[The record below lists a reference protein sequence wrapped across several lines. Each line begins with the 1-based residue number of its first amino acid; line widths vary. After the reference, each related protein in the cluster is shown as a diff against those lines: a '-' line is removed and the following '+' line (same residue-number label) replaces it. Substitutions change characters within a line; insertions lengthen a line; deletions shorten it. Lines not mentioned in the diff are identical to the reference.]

1 MSGMRTRRAIAAV
14 LATAL
19 AAGLSPAAAQPSPP
33 TSAPAISARN
43 APIVVTAP
51 PRLAPGEKPSAWK
64 RAEGEHVVV
73 YSDGSADQLQRVTAN
88 LEKLHTLLA
97 RLYLARGR
105 GQEPA
110 PLEVV
115 LFDSAG
121 TMRDVGLRNPRA
133 DEGPFARPFAL
144 QRYYDPRPDGSVLAL
159 PRIDQVVELDTD
171 KAHVADCLDA
181 SQAGGDCMAQ
191 FPPPY
196 HPPTSRSWE
205 ALLYGAYAQH
215 LVVNYAPAAYPR
227 WYFDGIGALFST
239 VVFKRDGSV
248 EYGRPPD
255 DYRLV
260 FRSYGLLDTASV
272 LTGKY
277 LREPSARMAWTPYHA
292 WLLTHF
298 FVLSKLGAQER
309 AQFDR
314 YMAAIAQGR
323 SLAEAAQAFG
333 TMTRLR
339 RQVMSY
345 SGRSKEFAAT
355 AKSEAEPPVPVTP
368 LSEAAARAFLA
379 GLAAHA
385 ST

>member
-1 MSGMRTRRAIAAV
+1 MGFGQAIAAG
-14 LATAL
+14 L
-19 AAGLSPAAAQPSPP
+19 AALLCLGDPAAAQPAASDP
-33 TSAPAISARN
+33 TAKN

-51 PRLAPGEKPSAWK
+51 PMLAPGEKPSAWK
-64 RAEGEHVVV
+64 RAEAEHVIV
-73 YSDGSADQLQRVTAN
+73 YSNGSADQLQRITAN

-105 GQEPA
+105 GREPA

-115 LFDSAG
+115 LFDSVA
-121 TMRDVGLRNPRA
+121 TMRDLGLRNPRA
-133 DEGPFARPFAL
+133 DEGPFAKPFAL
-144 QRYYDPRPDGSVLAL
+144 QRYYDPRPDGGVLAL
-159 PRIDQVVELDTD
+159 PRIDQVVALDTD
-171 KAHVADCLDA
+171 KAHIADCEDA
-181 SQAGGDCMAQ
+181 AQAGGDCMEQ

-260 FRSYGLLDTASV
+260 FRSYGLLNTESV

-277 LREPSARMAWTPYHA
+277 LHDSSVRMDWTPYHA

-298 FVLSKLGAQER
+298 FVLSKLDARER
-309 AQFDR
+309 AQFEQ
-314 YMAAIAQGR
+314 YMAAIAHGR
-323 SLAEAAQAFG
+323 SMAEAAQAFG
-333 TMTRLR
+333 PLTRLG

-345 SGRSKEFAAT
+345 AGRSKEFAAT
-355 AKSEAEPPVPVTP
+355 AKSEAAPPVPVTP
-368 LSEAAARAFLA
+368 LSQAAARALMA
-379 GLAAHA
+379 GLAAHP

>member
-1 MSGMRTRRAIAAV
+1 MRTRRAIAVALGFV
-14 LATAL
+14 GLLCATV
-19 AAGLSPAAAQPSPP
+19 PAAAQAAPSE
-33 TSAPAISARN
+33 PASQN
-43 APIVVTAP
+43 APIIVNAP
-51 PRLAPGEKPSAWK
+51 LKLAPGEKPSAWK
-64 RAEGEHVVV
+64 RADAEHVVV

-88 LEKLHTLLA
+88 LEKLHALLA

-105 GQEPA
+105 GREPV

-159 PRIDQVVELDTD
+159 PRIDQVVALDTD
-171 KAHVADCLDA
+171 KAHIADCLDA

-260 FRSYGLLDTASV
+260 FRSYGLLNTESV

-277 LREPSARMAWTPYHA
+277 LHDPSVRMDWTPYHA

-298 FVLSKLGAQER
+298 FVLSKLGPKER
-309 AQFDR
+309 AQFEQ
-314 YMAAIAQGR
+314 YMSAIAHGR
-323 SLAEAAQAFG
+323 SMAEAAQAFG
-333 TMTRLR
+333 PLTRLG

-345 SGRSKEFAAT
+345 AGRSKEFAAT
-355 AKSEAEPPVPVTP
+355 AKSAAEPPVPVVP
-368 LSEAAARAFLA
+368 LSEAAALVFLTR
-379 GLAAHA
+379 LAAHP

>member
-1 MSGMRTRRAIAAV
+1 MGFGRTI
-14 LATAL
+14 
-19 AAGLSPAAAQPSPP
+19 AAGLVAGLCLADPAVAQPSE
-33 TSAPAISARN
+33 AVPAAKS

-64 RAEGEHVVV
+64 RAEAEHVVV

-88 LEKLHTLLA
+88 LEKLHALLA
-97 RLYLARGR
+97 RLYLSRGH

-121 TMRDVGLRNPRA
+121 DMRDLGLRNPRA
-133 DEGPFARPFAL
+133 DVPADEGPFAKPFAL

-159 PRIDQVVELDTD
+159 PRIDQVVALDTD
-171 KAHVADCLDA
+171 KAHIADCLDA

-260 FRSYGLLDTASV
+260 FRSYGLLNTESV
-272 LTGKY
+272 LTGRY
-277 LREPSARMAWTPYHA
+277 LHEPSVRMDWTPYHA

-298 FVLSKLGAQER
+298 FVLSKLGAKER
-309 AQFDR
+309 AQFEQ
-314 YMAAIAQGR
+314 YMSAIAHGR
-323 SLAEAAQAFG
+323 SMAEAAQAFG
-333 TMTRLR
+333 PMTRLG
-339 RQVMSY
+339 RQVLSY
-345 SGRSKEFAAT
+345 AGRSKEFAAT
-355 AKSEAEPPVPVTP
+355 AKSAAEPPVPVTP
-368 LSEAAARAFLA
+368 LSEATARALLA
-379 GLAAHA
+379 GLASHP
-385 ST
+385 S